1 VLIRETAAAAAAVEK
16 KKKAIEDVDDEE
28 KLHSFLEKPI
38 NPHSGVGSL
47 ASSAWLTAWLSG
59 WLSALAAL
67 FFNPSRAPRPI
78 GCTVD
83 HAA

>member
-1 VLIRETAAAAAAVEK
+1 MLIRETAAAAAAVEK

-47 ASSAWLTAWLSG
+47 ASSAWLTAWLS
-59 WLSALAAL
+59 ALAAL

-78 GCTVD
+78 GCTEMKR
-83 HAA
+83 